1 MVESTNPLIDEDVEM
16 VNEESVQV
24 EPNAINRCMIETHA
38 FNTKQYSLPNAVEDD
53 YNEIVEEPPNNH
65 NMS

>member
-1 MVESTNPLIDEDVEM
+1 MVESIHPLIDEDVEM

-24 EPNAINRCMIETHA
+24 EPNANNRCMIETPA